1 MKVGIVGCGLN
12 SDYHINFAKQY
23 EAIEIVGVVDK
34 DARKARECAEKHKI
48 AKRFSSIAEMVDNGK
63 PDILHIVTTPHTHY
77 ALAKEA
83 IQQGCHAL
91 VEKPMT
97 FTAQEAAELFTQ
109 ADQRNVKLCAM
120 HNHFY
125 DPCMQIARDLI
136 DSGQAGKI
144 ISIESYYG
152 LNTRIDAFRKYPLPN
167 VLPWLYS
174 LPGGVYH
181 DFMSHPLYVMLPF
194 TGEPQRLSVAQR
206 SFGELPQNIPDELKI
221 IVEGKRSSGMLTF
234 SFAAKPHEHFVKF
247 YGTKMVIHVNFDS
260 MTTTTHGLSSL
271 PKAAQKATGNLGQ
284 SWQLASATVSN
295 VWNFARGK
303 LKPYQGMKALIHRF
317 YDSVAGKATIP
328 VSREDAL
335 MVIETMDRL
344 WTKIES
350 KPLDFEPRMPKVH
363 VEIKDKPRIL
373 VTGATGFLGLR
384 LVELLAQRGYP
395 VRSLA
400 RKLSNIEP
408 LEKLPTE
415 IHFGDVAD
423 MESLSAAAQDVS
435 IIVHAA
441 ADTAGNEDDGRIS
454 TLLGTQN
461 VIDMCKEKD
470 IKKLIYISSCSVYG
484 VADYK
489 KGQLVDEAAAL
500 ERYPEKRGH
509 YSNAKY
515 KAEQLVLDATQKG
528 NLPIVCLRPAT
539 IFGPGGELY
548 TPMMGFS
555 MGSKMFATIGPGD
568 FELPLVYIDNLV
580 DAIIKAVE
588 KEESTGQVFNVV
600 ELGGLTKKDYIELIL
615 KKLYPDAKYFY
626 IPYWFLYSAV
636 WGQEVLTWLLRRK
649 PFLTR
654 YRLTSSQRKIRYDS
668 RKIQQTLNWKP
679 PYSMEE
685 ATENI
690 VQYEMEKR
698 LK

>member
-1 MKVGIVGCGLN
+1 MKVGFVGCGLN

-23 EAIEIVGVVDK
+23 GTVDILGVVDK
-34 DARKARECAEKHKI
+34 DIRKARECADKYGI
-48 AKRFSSIAEMVDNGK
+48 SNRFSSIAEMVDYGK
-63 PDILHIVTTPHTHY
+63 PDVVHIVTPPHTHF

-83 IQQGCHAL
+83 IQQGCHVL
-91 VEKPMT
+91 VEKPL
-97 FTAQEAAELFTQ
+97 ALNVQDAEQLFNL
-109 ADQRNVKLCAM
+109 ADQHNVKLCAM

-125 DPCMQIARDLI
+125 DPCMQKARDLI
-136 DSGQAGKI
+136 EAGEAGQI
-144 ISIESYYG
+144 ISVESYYG

-167 VLPWLYS
+167 ELPWLYS

-181 DFMSHPLYVMLPF
+181 DFMSHPLYVMLPY
-194 TGEPQRLSVAQR
+194 TGAPAHLEVSKR
-206 SFGELPQNIPDELKI
+206 SFGELPQGMADELKI
-221 IVEGKRSSGMLTF
+221 VVDGERASGILTF

-284 SWQLASATVSN
+284 SWQLTAATVSN

-303 LKPYQGMKALIHRF
+303 LKPYQGMKVLIHQF
-317 YDSVAGKATIP
+317 YDSVAGKGAMP
-328 VSREDAL
+328 VSREEAL
-335 MVIETMDRL
+335 MVVETMDRL
-344 WTKIES
+344 WPKIDAQ
-350 KPLDFEPRMPKVH
+350 PLVFEPRKPKVPI
-363 VEIKDKPRIL
+363 ENTGKPRVL
-373 VTGATGFLGLR
+373 VTGATGFLGRR
-384 LVELLAQRGYP
+384 LVEVLAQRGYP

-400 RKLSNIEP
+400 RKLSNVKP
-408 LEKLPTE
+408 LEKLSTE
-415 IHFGDVAD
+415 IHYGDVAD
-423 MESLSAAAQDVS
+423 MESLHAAAQDVDV
-435 IIVHAA
+435 IVHAA

-461 VIDMCKEKD
+461 ILDLGRGEG
-470 IKKLIYISSCSVYG
+470 IKKIIYISSCSVYG

-489 KGQLVDEAAAL
+489 KGQLVDETASL
-500 ERYPEKRGH
+500 ERYPEKRGP

-515 KAEQLVLDATQKG
+515 KAEQLVLDATQKD

-555 MGSKMFATIGPGD
+555 VGTKVFATIGPGD

-580 DAIIKAVE
+580 DAIIVAIE

-600 ELGGLTKKDYIELIL
+600 EPKGLTKKDYIDDIL
-615 KKLYPDAKYFY
+615 KKLYPRATNFY

-636 WGQEVLTWLLRRK
+636 WGQEILTWLLRRK

-668 RKIQQTLNWKP
+668 SKIQDKLDWKP
-679 PYSMEE
+679 PCSLDE
-685 ATENI
+685 ATAKI
-690 VQYEMEKR
+690 AQYEKTR
-698 LK
+698 RF

>member
-1 MKVGIVGCGLN
+1 MKVGFVGCGLN
-12 SDYHINFAKQY
+12 SDYHINFAKHY

-34 DARKARECAEKHKI
+34 DTRKARECAEKYQI
-48 AKRFSSIAEMVDNGK
+48 SNWFSSIDEMVEKGK
-63 PDILHIVTTPHTHY
+63 PDIIHIVTPPKTHY
-77 ALAKEA
+77 ALAIEA
-83 IQQGCHAL
+83 IQQGCHVL
-91 VEKPMT
+91 VEKPMALN
-97 FTAQEAAELFTQ
+97 FDDAEALYNL
-109 ADQRNVKLCAM
+109 ADQHNVKLCAM

-125 DPCMQIARDLI
+125 DPCMQKARNLI
-136 DSGQAGKI
+136 DSGRAGKI
-144 ISIESYYG
+144 ISVESYYG

-181 DFMSHPLYVMLPF
+181 DFMSHPLYVMLPY
-194 TGEPQRLSVAQR
+194 TGEPQRISVSQR
-206 SFGELPQNIPDELKI
+206 YFGELPQNIADELKI
-221 IVEGKRSSGMLTF
+221 IVEGDRSSGVLTV

-284 SWQLASATVSN
+284 SWQLTSATVSN

-303 LKPYQGMKALIHRF
+303 LKPYQGMKVLIHRF

-335 MVIETMDRL
+335 MVVNTMDQL
-344 WTKIES
+344 WTKIEA
-350 KPLDFEPRMPKVH
+350 KPLNFEPRLPKNH
-363 VEIKDKPRIL
+363 VETIDKPRIL

-384 LVELLAQRGYP
+384 LVELLTQRGYP

-400 RKLSNIEP
+400 RKLSNIER
-408 LEKLPTE
+408 LESLPTE
-415 IHFGDVAD
+415 IYFGDVAD
-423 MESLSAAAQDVS
+423 MESLLAAARHAD

-441 ADTAGNEDDGRIS
+441 ADTAGNEDDSRIS

-461 VIDMCKEKD
+461 ILDIVREKD
-470 IKKLIYISSCSVYG
+470 IKKVIYISSCSVYG
-484 VADYK
+484 VADFE
-489 KGQLVDEAAAL
+489 KGQLVDETAAL

-509 YSNAKY
+509 YSSAKY
-515 KAEQLVLDATQKG
+515 KAEQLVLDAMDKDS
-528 NLPIVCLRPAT
+528 LPIVCFRPGT
-539 IFGPGGELY
+539 IFGPGGDIY

-555 MGSKMFATIGPGD
+555 LGSKVFATIGPGD

-580 DAIIKAVE
+580 DGIIQAIDK
-588 KEESTGQVFNVV
+588 KESTGQVFNVV
-600 ELGGLTKKDYIELIL
+600 EPAGVTKKEYIELLL
-615 KKLYPDAKYFY
+615 KKLYPKAKYFY

-636 WGQEVLTWLLRRK
+636 WCQEILTWLLRRK

-668 RKIQQTLNWKP
+668 SRIQETLNWKP
-679 PYSMEE
+679 PFSMKE
-685 ATENI
+685 ALEKV
-690 VQYEMEKR
+690 VQHECGKAVN
-698 LK
+698 